1 MIFALFALDTWY
13 LLQKQFLTVLSAIIV
28 WNANK
33 LIITLKWFLPCL
45 RTTLGIAKA
54 VFLTVVAA
62 CYKSANKNCLKL
74 VKELQTLDPRQ
85 LIQTK
90 KGVTKV
96 TTQTNFLFFP
106 SYSSYKLRVYGCK
119 LDSDETTLLF
129 THYPSC
135 LEPVCL
141 DASFAGRYFSGLV
154 ALFIKGGPWLLSKH
168 TLEKKV
174 LIFLLRRHP
183 LCLES
188 YTVPYTLWYI
198 DDISVALTQA
208 ITTDSMPTFIAR
220 AWYGMEK
227 KMEWNEAEILVW
239 IMENA

>member
-1 MIFALFALDTWY
+1 M
-13 LLQKQFLTVLSAIIV
+13 
-28 WNANK
+28 
-33 LIITLKWFLPCL
+33 PCL
-45 RTTLGIAKA
+45 RTTLGIAKEI
-54 VFLTVVAA
+54 FLTVVAA

-74 VKELQTLDPRQ
+74 VKELQPLDPRQ

-154 ALFIKGGPWLLSKH
+154 ALFIKGGP
-168 TLEKKV
+168 
-174 LIFLLRRHP
+174 
-183 LCLES
+183 
-188 YTVPYTLWYI
+188 
-198 DDISVALTQA
+198 
-208 ITTDSMPTFIAR
+208 
-220 AWYGMEK
+220 
-227 KMEWNEAEILVW
+227 
-239 IMENA
+239 